1 VRNQDSAEARIPRH
15 WFYAASKSFA
25 GSQTPPGHYYAN
37 HPVRQCKSLY
47 FDAPRT
53 RLLNRAAVA

>member
-1 VRNQDSAEARIPRH
+1 LVLRRKQEFRGQPN
-15 WFYAASKSFA
+15 
-25 GSQTPPGHYYAN
+25 TPGHYYAN